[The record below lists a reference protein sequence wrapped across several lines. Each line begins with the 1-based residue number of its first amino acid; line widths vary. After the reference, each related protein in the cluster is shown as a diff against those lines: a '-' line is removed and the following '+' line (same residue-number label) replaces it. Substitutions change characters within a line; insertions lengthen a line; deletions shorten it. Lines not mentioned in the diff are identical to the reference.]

1 MESPPNRLRF
11 DRRPDGLD
19 LRSPSIQECLAGIDD
34 PLLKGNV
41 LSAGSYVLLY
51 VLTKGFSEF
60 VSGNFGL
67 AHFNPKPL
75 MKPPRLAEFSALEC
89 ASLISL

>member
-1 MESPPNRLRF
+1 M
-11 DRRPDGLD
+11 
-19 LRSPSIQECLAGIDD
+19 
-34 PLLKGNV
+34 
-41 LSAGSYVLLY
+41 LLY